1 MEKGKT
7 YEVICATG
15 RNRDICELVLNK
27 GWHCTECSHA
37 RYKLR
42 EHVVYPEEPPLEE
55 EKQEETQ
62 ENGK

>member
-27 GWHCTECSHA
+27 GWHCTECSYA

-42 EHVVYPEEPPLEE
+42 EHIEQPEEEVQEE
-55 EKQEETQ
+55 SKQEKEQ
-62 ENGK
+62 KDGE